1 MRRVV
6 KIRVAIV
13 VAWFLVLGIVGV
25 FVMTRSDPE
34 KFADIQEHYKYGSIG
49 AEGRSGV
56 PASLWLAL
64 PEVFENLL
72 PKGPGKGYERV
83 GLLYEKGKN
92 SRIGVQN
99 RPIGTSFREAQTGM
113 IGLNCAVCHVGTL
126 RTSNDAKPQI
136 ILGMPANQ
144 FNLQAYLNFLR
155 KAGNDPRFNADTLIP
170 AIKKA
175 DPDFSKADEVLY
187 RAYVIPRTKA
197 ALLRLNDDFKWMDAT
212 FRPQQGPGR
221 VDTFNP
227 YKVIVGIST
236 GKTIGTSDLPSIWN
250 QEPREGMD
258 LHWDGNNDSVEE
270 RNTSAA
276 IGAGASADS
285 LDEPAL
291 ERVKKWILELKAP
304 KYPRERINSELASQG
319 MSVWNENCAS
329 CHSFKGKLVGK
340 VTPIRAVG
348 TDRNRLDSFTQKLVD
363 KQGEGTGNLPKFSH
377 FKKTDGYANHPLD
390 GVWLRAPYLHNGS
403 VPTLEDLLSPPSQRP
418 DRFYRGVDIYDWER
432 VGFISRGATAKRIG
446 FLFDTKEKGNGNGGH
461 TYGTDL
467 PTSQKR
473 ALIEFM
479 KTL

>member
-1 MRRVV
+1 MG
-6 KIRVAIV
+6 IRIGIV
-13 VAWFLVLGIVGV
+13 VVWFVVVAAAGAFL
-25 FVMTRSDPE
+25 MTRSDPE
-34 KFADIQEHYKYGSIG
+34 KFADIEEHYKYGSIG

-64 PEVFENLL
+64 PEVFPDLL

-83 GLLYEKGKN
+83 GLLYEKGK
-92 SRIGVQN
+92 N

-126 RTSNDAKPQI
+126 RASKDAPRRI

-155 KAGNDPRFNADTLIP
+155 NVGNDPRFKADTLIP
-170 AIKKA
+170 AIKKV
-175 DPDFSKADEVLY
+175 DPDFSRVDEALY
-187 RAYVIPRTKA
+187 RHYVIPRTKA
-197 ALLRLNDDFKWMDAT
+197 ALQQLRDDFKWMDV
-212 FRPQQGPGR
+212 RPAEGPGR

-236 GKTIGTSDLPSIWN
+236 GDTVGTSDLPSIWN

-270 RNTSAA
+270 RNISAA

-291 ERVKKWILELKAP
+291 ERVKDWILKLKAP
-304 KYPRERINSELASQG
+304 RYPRERINSDLAARGASIYK
-319 MSVWNENCAS
+319 ENCAS
-329 CHSFKGKLVGK
+329 CHSFKGRRVGK
-340 VTPIRAVG
+340 VTPIKAIG
-348 TDRNRLDSFTQKLVD
+348 TDRERLDSFTQELVD

-377 FKKTDGYANHPLD
+377 FRKTNGYANHPLD

-403 VPTLEDLLSPPSQRP
+403 VPTLQDLLSRPSQRP

-467 PTSQKR
+467 SADQKR
-473 ALIEFM
+473 ALIEYM

>member
-1 MRRVV
+1 M
-6 KIRVAIV
+6 KIRIVIV
-13 VAWFLVLGIVGV
+13 VAWFVVLGVVGALV
-25 FVMTRSDPE
+25 VTRSDPE
-34 KFADIQEHYKYGSIG
+34 THASITEHYKYGSIG

-64 PEVFENLL
+64 PEVFGDLL
-72 PKGPGKGYERV
+72 PKGPGTGYERV
-83 GLLYEKGKN
+83 GLLYEKDKS
-92 SRIGVQN
+92 SRIGTEN

-126 RTSNDAKPQI
+126 RASKDAPRQI

-155 KAGNDPRFNADTLIP
+155 NAGNDKRFNADTLIP
-170 AIKKA
+170 AIKKV
-175 DPDFSKADEVLY
+175 DPDFSRVDEVLY
-187 RAYVIPRTKA
+187 RQYVIPRTKA
-197 ALLRLNDDFKWMDAT
+197 ALQQLRDDFKWMDV
-212 FRPQQGPGR
+212 RPAEGPGR

-236 GKTIGTSDLPSIWN
+236 GDTVGTSDLPSIWN
-250 QEPREGMD
+250 QRPRKGMQ
-258 LHWDGNNDSVEE
+258 LHWDGNNDSVAE
-270 RNTSAA
+270 RNISAA

-285 LDEPAL
+285 LDKPAL
-291 ERVKKWILELKAP
+291 KRVRDWILDLDAP
-304 KYPRERINSELASQG
+304 RYPRQRIDTQLAARG
-319 MSVWNENCAS
+319 EGVWAENCAA

-340 VTPIRAVG
+340 VTPINAIG
-348 TDRNRLDSFTQKLVD
+348 TDRNRLDSFTQELVD

-377 FKKTDGYANHPLD
+377 FRKTHGYSNQPLD

-403 VPTLEDLLSPPSQRP
+403 VPTLEDLLSPPAQRP

-446 FLFDTKEKGNGNGGH
+446 FLFDTKERGNGNGGH

-467 PTSQKR
+467 PASQKR
-473 ALIEFM
+473 ALIEYM

>member
-1 MRRVV
+1 MKVR
-6 KIRVAIV
+6 IGIV
-13 VAWFLVLGIVGV
+13 LAWFVVLGIVGA

-34 KFADIQEHYKYGSIG
+34 KHANILEHYKYGSIG

-64 PEVFENLL
+64 PEVFEDLL
-72 PKGPGKGYERV
+72 PKGPGTGYERV
-83 GLLYEKGKN
+83 GLLYEDNKR
-92 SRIGVQN
+92 SRSGVEN

-126 RTSNDAKPQI
+126 RASKDAPRQI

-155 KAGNDPRFNADTLIP
+155 DVGNDKRFNADPLIP
-170 AIKKA
+170 AIKKV
-175 DPDFSKADEVLY
+175 DTDFSRADEVLY
-187 RAYVIPRTKA
+187 RLYVIPRTKA
-197 ALLRLNDDFKWMDAT
+197 ALQQLRDDFKWMDV
-212 FRPQQGPGR
+212 RPPEGPGR

-236 GKTIGTSDLPSIWN
+236 GDTVGTSDLPSLWN
-250 QEPREGMD
+250 QRPREGMQ
-258 LHWDGNNDSVEE
+258 LHWDGNNDSVAE
-270 RNTSAA
+270 RNISAA

-285 LDEPAL
+285 LDMPAL
-291 ERVKKWILELKAP
+291 KRVRDWILDLKAP
-304 KYPRERINSELASQG
+304 RYPRDRIDADLAARGAGIYRES
-319 MSVWNENCAS
+319 CAS
-329 CHSFKGKLVGK
+329 CHSFKGSRVGK
-340 VTPIRAVG
+340 VTPISAIG
-348 TDRNRLDSFTQKLVD
+348 TDRERLDSFTQELVD

-377 FKKTDGYANHPLD
+377 FRKTNGYSNQPLD

-403 VPTLEDLLSPPSQRP
+403 VPTLRDLLSPPAQRP

-432 VGFISRGATAKRIG
+432 VGFISRGSTAKRVG

-467 PTSQKR
+467 SADDKR

>member
-1 MRRVV
+1 M
-6 KIRVAIV
+6 KIRIAIV
-13 VAWFLVLGIVGV
+13 IAWFVVLVIVGA

-34 KFADIQEHYKYGSIG
+34 TFASDEEHFKYGSIG

-64 PEVFENLL
+64 PEVFPDLL

-83 GLLYEKGKN
+83 GLLYEEGK
-92 SRIGVQN
+92 N

-126 RTSNDAKPQI
+126 RTSKDAEPQI

-155 KAGNDPRFNADTLIP
+155 NIGKDPRFNADTLIP
-170 AIKKA
+170 AIKKV
-175 DPDFSKADEVLY
+175 DPDFSRLDEVLY
-187 RAYVIPRTKA
+187 RQYVIPRTEKA
-197 ALLRLNDDFKWMDAT
+197 LRQLRDDFKWMDV
-212 FRPQQGPGR
+212 RPPEGPGR

-236 GKTIGTSDLPSIWN
+236 GETIGTSDLPSLWN
-250 QEPREGMD
+250 QRPRQKMQ
-258 LHWDGNNDSVEE
+258 LHWDGNNDSVAE
-270 RNTSAA
+270 RNISAA

-285 LDEPAL
+285 LDQ
-291 ERVKKWILELKAP
+291 ERLDRVTDWILDLKAP
-304 KYPRERINSELASQG
+304 KYPRERINADLAAQG
-319 MSVWNENCAS
+319 ASIYRENCAS
-329 CHSFKGKLVGK
+329 CHSFKGSRTGK
-340 VTPIRAVG
+340 VTRIDDVG
-348 TDRNRLDSFTQKLVD
+348 TDRHRLDSFTQELVD

-377 FKKTDGYANHPLD
+377 FKKTNGYANQPLD

-403 VPTLEDLLSPPSQRP
+403 VPTLEDLLSPPAQRP

-432 VGFISRGATAKRIG
+432 VGFISRGSTAKRIG
-446 FLFDTKEKGNGNGGH
+446 FLYDTEEPGNGNGGH

-467 PTSQKR
+467 SADDKR
-473 ALIEFM
+473 ALIEYM

>member
-1 MRRVV
+1 M
-6 KIRVAIV
+6 KIRIAIV
-13 VAWFLVLGIVGV
+13 VAWFVVLGVV
-25 FVMTRSDPE
+25 AAFVMTRSDPDT
-34 KFADIQEHYKYGSIG
+34 FADDAEHFKYGSIG

-64 PEVFENLL
+64 PEVFSDLL

-83 GLLYEKGKN
+83 GLLYEDARR
-92 SRIGVQN
+92 SRVGVEN
-99 RPIGTSFREAQTGM
+99 RPIGTSFRETETGM

-126 RTSNDAKPQI
+126 RTSKDAEPRI

-155 KAGNDPRFNADTLIP
+155 AAGKDKRFNADTLIP

-187 RAYVIPRTKA
+187 RHYVIPRTKV
-197 ALLRLNDDFKWMDAT
+197 ALRKLDDDFKWMDAT
-212 FRPQQGPGR
+212 FRPPQGPGR

-227 YKVIVGIST
+227 YKVIVKIST
-236 GKTIGTSDLPSIWN
+236 GRTIGTSDLPSIWN
-250 QEPREGMD
+250 QRPREGMD

-270 RNTSAA
+270 RNISAA

-285 LDEPAL
+285 LDKPAL
-291 ERVKKWILELKAP
+291 KKVRDWIWTLKAP
-304 KYPRERINSELASQG
+304 KYPRERINSDLAAQG
-319 MSVWNENCAS
+319 ADIYKENCAS
-329 CHSFKGKLVGK
+329 CHSFKGARVGK
-340 VTPIRAVG
+340 VTPITEIR
-348 TDRNRLDSFTQKLVD
+348 TDRERLDSFTQELVD

-377 FKKTDGYANHPLD
+377 FKKTNGYSNHPLD
-390 GVWLRAPYLHNGS
+390 GVSLRAPYLHNGS
-403 VPTLEDLLSPPSQRP
+403 VPTLEDLLSPPAQRP
-418 DRFYRGVDIYDWER
+418 ERFYRGVDIYDWER

-446 FLFDTKEKGNGNGGH
+446 FLFDTTKRGNGNGGH

-467 PTSQKR
+467 SADDKR
-473 ALIEFM
+473 ALIEYM

>member
-1 MRRVV
+1 M
-6 KIRVAIV
+6 KIRIAIV
-13 VAWFLVLGIVGV
+13 VLWFVVVAVIGA
-25 FVMTRSDPE
+25 FVVTRSDPE
-34 KFADIQEHYKYGSIG
+34 KFADIEEHYKYGSIG

-64 PEVFENLL
+64 PEVFPDLL
-72 PKGPGKGYERV
+72 PKGPGRGYERV
-83 GLLYEKGKN
+83 GLLYEKDRS
-92 SRIGVQN
+92 SRVGVQN
-99 RPIGTSFREAQTGM
+99 RPIGTSFREARTGM

-126 RTSNDAKPQI
+126 RASKDAPRRI

-155 KAGNDPRFNADTLIP
+155 NIAEDPRFNADTLIP

-175 DPDFSKADEVLY
+175 DPDFSKVDELLY

-197 ALLRLNDDFKWMDAT
+197 ALRQLRDDFRWMDV
-212 FRPQQGPGR
+212 RPPEGPGR

-250 QEPREGMD
+250 QEPREGMN

-270 RNTSAA
+270 RNISAA
-276 IGAGASADS
+276 IGAGANAAS
-285 LDEPAL
+285 LDKPAL
-291 ERVKKWILELKAP
+291 KRVRDWILELKAP
-304 KYPRERINSELASQG
+304 KYPRERINSDLAAQG
-319 MSVWNENCAS
+319 MSVWNESCAS
-329 CHSFKGKLVGK
+329 CHSFKGSRVGK
-340 VTPIRAVG
+340 VTPINEVR
-348 TDRNRLDSFTQKLVD
+348 TDRNRLDSFTQELVD

-377 FKKTDGYANHPLD
+377 FKKTNGYANHPLD

-403 VPTLEDLLSPPSQRP
+403 VPTLEDLLAPPAQRP
-418 DRFYRGVDIYDWER
+418 ERFYRGVDIYDWER
-432 VGFISRGATAKRIG
+432 VGFISRGSTAKRIG
-446 FLFDTKEKGNGNGGH
+446 FLYDTKVRGNGNGGH

-467 PTSQKR
+467 PAGDKR